1 MVILGC
7 MTTEN
12 PVAVKLR
19 ESGLRVTA
27 PRLAVFNVV
36 NEKAHIPAENVAS
49 KVRAQLGTVSTQTV
63 YDALRTLV
71 DVGLVSRIEPAGH
84 PALYETRIGDN
95 HHHVVCRECG
105 RVEDVSC
112 AIGEAPCLDAAES
125 HGFTIDEA
133 VVVYWGTCPDCAN
146 TSVATE
152 AAESPPR

>member
-1 MVILGC
+1 

-36 NEKAHIPAENVAS
+36 DKKAHIPAEDVAS
-49 KVRAQLGTVSTQTV
+49 HVRAQLGTVSTQTV

-105 RVEDVSC
+105 RVEDVAC
-112 AIGEAPCLDAAES
+112 AVGEAPCLHAAES
-125 HGFTIDEA
+125 HGFAIDEA
-133 VVVYWGTCPDCAN
+133 EVVYWGTCPECAKRKSSV
-146 TSVATE
+146 TSAP
-152 AAESPPR
+152 SQPR

>member
-1 MVILGC
+1 MVGA

-36 NEKAHIPAENVAS
+36 DKKAHIPAEDVAS
-49 KVRAQLGTVSTQTV
+49 DVRAQLGTVSTQTV
-63 YDALRTLV
+63 YDALHTLV
-71 DVGLVSRIEPAGH
+71 EVGLISRIEPAGH

-112 AIGEAPCLDAAES
+112 AIGEAPCLDAAEH

-133 VVVYWGTCPDCAN
+133 EVVYWGTCPECAKRAA
-146 TSVATE
+146 ATKP
-152 AAESPPR
+152 AESPPR

>member
-133 VVVYWGTCPDCAN
+133 EVVYWGTGPDCAD